1 MIEQNDVKASN
12 SVNATLALLQG
23 RGGAGTSG
31 VSEQATGNFGQTFA
45 KFTQKQSALLTD
57 PSMLKAKIEPKNTP
71 KKPEQAP
78 QASSASRAAAQNGVE
93 SAKPKPAA
101 NAVETKRPS
110 TTDAPNQTKPDNRTD
125 AQQKGPDANARA
137 NNTEQDSGDQAAKQT
152 DDKASA
158 QNTDQTEGDDVAT
171 ASEAGNGDGEGA
183 WAGVATDVVEAKD
196 DVMLALVASDEQTQ
210 AVSEAPILAA
220 QTGELSALDDAALA
234 DTQDLP
240 VEDLGSELELDVA
253 GDTKRDNSDSEKS
266 SKLNLRNQEG
276 EAALRGLGERM
287 GRQTGDGAAQ
297 GESHHR
303 GRAQMFAEAL
313 SQNGS
318 NKPVGGAE
326 KATTI
331 VGAGATTTSSALGLK
346 SQAPLSGQAAAAE
359 SARYVTR
366 LNTPFQ
372 QPAWTEM
379 MQGRVMW
386 MVQSELKTATVYIDP
401 PELGPVHITIQQSG
415 DQTQVNFQVQS
426 QSVRESLEQNA
437 HRLRESLG
445 EQGFT
450 QVDVNVRG
458 GDGESGDAQGDRPSG
473 GDQSDSALAS
483 EASVDAD
490 GEQVAQ
496 IIRFD
501 GTVGLVNTYA

>member
-23 RGGAGTSG
+23 RGVAGTAG

-57 PSMLKAKIEPKNTP
+57 PSMLKAKVEPKNTP
-71 KKPEQAP
+71 KKPEQAS
-78 QASSASRAAAQNGVE
+78 QASSPSRAAAQNGVE
-93 SAKPKPAA
+93 SAKPKSAA
-101 NAVETKRPS
+101 NAVEAKRPS
-110 TTDAPNQTKPDNRTD
+110 TTDAPSQTKPDNRTD
-125 AQQKGPDANARA
+125 AQQNGPDASARTK
-137 NNTEQDSGDQAAKQT
+137 NTEQAAKQT
-152 DDKASA
+152 DDTGSA
-158 QNTDQTEGDDVAT
+158 QNTDQAGGDEAAA
-171 ASEAGNGDGEGA
+171 ASDTGEGA
-183 WAGVATDVVEAKD
+183 WAGAATEVVEAED
-196 DVMLALVASDEQTQ
+196 DVMLALAASDEQTQ

-220 QTGELSALDDAALA
+220 QAGELSALDDAAVA

-240 VEDLGSELELDVA
+240 VEDLDLELDVELDVA
-253 GDTKRDNSDSEKS
+253 GDTKRDNVDSEKT
-266 SKLNLRNQEG
+266 SKLNLRHQEG

-303 GRAQMFAEAL
+303 ARAQMFAEAL

-318 NKPVGGAE
+318 NKPAIGAE
-326 KATTI
+326 KATGL
-331 VGAGATTTSSALGLK
+331 VGAGATATSNALGLK

-415 DQTQVNFQVQS
+415 DQAQVNFQVQS
-426 QSVRESLEQNA
+426 QSVRESLEQSA

-458 GDGESGDAQGDRPSG
+458 GDGESGDAQGERSSG
-473 GDQSDSALAS
+473 GDQSDAALAS

-496 IIRFD
+496 IIRSD